1 MQVVVLNGANL
12 NALAERDPALYGGM
26 AYSELETRI
35 YQWAKEL
42 GCSVRCVQT
51 NHEGEFIDTCHEARG
66 WADGVIVNPGAWT
79 HYSYA
84 IRDAL
89 ELFTVPVV
97 EVHLS
102 DIRAREEWR
111 RVLRDRRRRRPPCD
125 RQGPRRVSGSP
136 CVSRAQ
142 GKGQVVN
149 GRVERLRAE
158 MERLEIASFLVS
170 NPVNVRYLTG
180 FESSN
185 AFVLVK
191 HEEVVLMTD
200 GRYAEA
206 ARAVEGV
213 EIQIVERDFLPGVA
227 TELGRLADAPVA
239 FESDHVT
246 VARHADLLSTGVE
259 LVPIAAVP
267 VMLRAVK
274 EPAELDAI
282 RRAAQVVD
290 AVLARLAGESVVGRT
305 EADVAWWIVRAI
317 HEEGADDISFEP
329 IVGSGPNAALP
340 HHHPGDRELGAGETV
355 VVDLGAKVDGYCS
368 DCTRTFATGELPE
381 ALREAYSVCASAQGA
396 ALAEVRAGADSRG
409 LDAIARMEIEAAGH
423 DVLHGLG
430 HGVGLEVHE
439 LPVLRQTA
447 AGPLVAGNV
456 VTVEPGVYLAGRG
469 GVRIEDLVVVTED
482 GAEVLSGFTK
492 ELVTLN

>member
-1 MQVVVLNGANL
+1 
-12 NALAERDPALYGGM
+12 
-26 AYSELETRI
+26 
-35 YQWAKEL
+35 
-42 GCSVRCVQT
+42 
-51 NHEGEFIDTCHEARG
+51 
-66 WADGVIVNPGAWT
+66 
-79 HYSYA
+79 
-84 IRDAL
+84 
-89 ELFTVPVV
+89 
-97 EVHLS
+97 
-102 DIRAREEWR
+102 
-111 RVLRDRRRRRPPCD
+111 
-125 RQGPRRVSGSP
+125 
-136 CVSRAQ
+136 
-142 GKGQVVN
+142 VN

-158 MERLEIASFLVS
+158 MEQLEIASFLVS

-206 ARAVEGV
+206 ARAVEAV

-381 ALREAYSVCASAQGA
+381 GLREAYSVCASAQGA

-469 GVRIEDLVVVTED
+469 GVRIEDLVVVTKD